1 MVKSLSA
8 KAGDMRDAG
17 LIPGSG
23 RSLGGGHGN
32 PFQYACLDN
41 PMDRGAWKA
50 MVHGVTKN

>member
-23 RSLGGGHGN
+23 RSLGGRHGN